1 MTEEERIY
9 EQASL
14 ALGKLVARDV
24 ALETESI
31 VAYDAGDYSR
41 SNAAH
46 EARAA
51 LAPIILK
58 AEENVYRANTA
69 SNKAAKASVS
79 QLVRRDAGNCS
90 PQQIEELLASMT
102 RTFDDDIWKT
112 EQQLANN
119 LNEQAQLSGASNV

>member
-9 EQASL
+9 ERASL
-14 ALGKLVARDV
+14 ALGELVARDV

-31 VAYDAGDYSR
+31 IAHDAGDYSI
-41 SNAAH
+41 SDAAD
-46 EARAA
+46 AAKTA
-51 LAPIILK
+51 LAPNILK
-58 AEENVYRANTA
+58 AEENVYHANIA

-79 QLVRRDAGNCS
+79 QHIRRDAGNCS

-119 LNEQAQLSGASNV
+119 LNEQVQFSRASNV